1 MQDKGDGADI
11 WKRFQKP
18 ALLFSLPKS
27 RRRDCL
33 MVRRDHAFVWLESF
47 DTSHDLTAIAPVPA
61 QSGRQSVDS
70 CRESHWTPAGLGV
83 LFSEDGLSKT
93 DRSVLRLA
101 LPRGVPAV
109 AAS

>member
-1 MQDKGDGADI
+1 MIGADI
-11 WKRFQKP
+11 WKRFRETGATFLSPKEP
-18 ALLFSLPKS
+18 SARLFDGEKRS
-27 RRRDCL
+27 RVL
-33 MVRRDHAFVWLESF
+33 AGIFN
-47 DTSHDLTAIAPVPA
+47 TSHDLTAIAPVPA

-83 LFSEDGLSKT
+83 LFSKDGLSKT